1 MSSTTITL
9 NGAATF
15 TVEATEF
22 DTLEEAKVSGLF
34 FDDASGTWY
43 EPTAEI
49 VAYRRARHTE
59 AGSTFF
65 AASQRRYSD
74 ETDRMA
80 ARMAARLAAR
90 A

>member
-1 MSSTTITL
+1 MTSKTTITL
-9 NGAATF
+9 NGTTF

-22 DTLEEAKVSGLF
+22 ATLEDAKASGLF
-34 FDDASGTWY
+34 FDDTTGIWY

-59 AGSTFF
+59 AGSSFL

-74 ETDRMA
+74 ETDRMD
-80 ARMAARLAAR
+80 ARLAEVAGV
-90 A
+90 